1 MKNLTLCFIVC
12 IVATSLS
19 AANIRDAKVNSIV
32 DANTI
37 IVKVIPQVDFNSS
50 LKNPKTVKLY
60 GIYTP
65 PDMTVATEGAINYLN
80 RQLLGQKVTVY
91 VEKDL
96 EKNSVVGRVRAPQ
109 IRDVSEELI
118 KLGFAR
124 RKDDGGKYKKEEE
137 RAQKKELGL
146 WADIDQNKSKDE
158 NLYNLNDSGVK
169 EFDMYKLK
177 LSGYDAFY
185 KIGTGPNKY
194 LVYHK
199 DGNGKV
205 LKHYILVGVNPHRI
219 DVLRNGDYDEIVVQ
233 STGKQGI
240 RFPSGNVK
248 YFPVLKVVGK
258 NTVHGVGGELMYY
271 R

>member
-1 MKNLTLCFIVC
+1 MKNLTSCFIVC
-12 IVATSLS
+12 IAAISLS
-19 AANIRDAKVNSIV
+19 ATNIRDAKVNSIV

-50 LKNPKTVKLY
+50 LKNPITVKLY

-65 PDMTVATEGAINYLN
+65 PDMTAVSEEAINYLK

-118 KLGFAR
+118 KLGLAR
-124 RKDDGGKYKKEEE
+124 CKEDDEKYKKEEE
-137 RAQKKELGL
+137 KAQKKELGL
-146 WADIDQNKSKDE
+146 WADTKKSISNEK
-158 NLYNLNDSGVK
+158 NLYNLNDSGEK

-205 LKHYILVGVNPHRI
+205 LKNYILVGVDPHRI
-219 DVLRNGDYDEIVVQ
+219 DVLRNGDSDEIVVQ

-248 YFPVLKVVGK
+248 YSP
-258 NTVHGVGGELMYY
+258 Y
-271 R
+271 

>member
-1 MKNLTLCFIVC
+1 MKNLTSCFIVC
-12 IVATSLS
+12 IVASSLL
-19 AANIRDAKVNSIV
+19 AANIRDARVNSIV

-37 IVKVIPQVDFNSS
+37 IVKVIPQVELNSS
-50 LKNPKTVKLY
+50 LKNSKTVKLY

-65 PDMTVATEGAINYLN
+65 PDMTTVSENAINYLN

-96 EKNSVVGRVRAPQ
+96 EENSVVGRVRAPK

-118 KLGFAR
+118 KLGFAS
-124 RKDDGGKYKKEEE
+124 RKDDGGNYEKEEE
-137 RAQKKELGL
+137 KAQKKKIGL
-146 WADIDQNKSKDE
+146 WADIDKNKPKE
-158 NLYNLNDSGVK
+158 KNLYNLNNSGEK
-169 EFDMYKLK
+169 EWNMYKLK

-199 DGNGKV
+199 DGNGKI

-219 DVLRNGDYDEIVVQ
+219 DVLRNGDSDEIVVQ

-240 RFPSGNVK
+240 RFPSGKVK
-248 YFPVLKVVGK
+248 YFPVLKVVGR

-271 R
+271 K